1 MKLRLAFGVVA
12 QLRPR
17 VLIVDEVIAVGDL
30 RFQARCLERIRELR
44 SDGTA
49 VLLASHSLET
59 VANECDRA
67 FWLQGGRVRV
77 EGASSD
83 VAGEYADAM
92 RSETMKRTPGKR
104 FVTLSSVA
112 RRVFWAGRT
121 S

>member
-49 VLLASHSLET
+49 VRLASDSLEA
-59 VANECDRA
+59 VGNEGDRA
-67 FWLQGGRVRV
+67 VWLPGSRLGGG
-77 EGASSD
+77 GASSR
-83 VAGEYADAM
+83 AARGSADAVGAG
-92 RSETMKRTPGKR
+92 TMKRTP
-104 FVTLSSVA
+104 
-112 RRVFWAGRT
+112 
-121 S
+121 